1 MTLPIAD
8 TGKKPFPKQK
18 YSQPK
23 PSSWQDYRHEEDHGP
38 IMSFEV
44 VYLDPTDG
52 EIRTIDVE
60 VGLVAGRDPG
70 DGGLALGSAKVDMTL
85 SSKAV
90 AFLQK
95 GDELEIRNTSTY
107 ANIEVQR
114 SVGALFLAPGEA
126 FIAHETISIVIPG
139 DLYRHEIRLNFAPG
153 NSSMLVNPGGTR
165 TVIPTNLELPKERL
179 SVLAALCAPLFYP
192 AEYNNELMTAPEI
205 VRFLSR
211 SGEVVTA
218 KAVNHKIQ
226 RTKETLEEKL
236 GIYIGSRQELA
247 AVLRDTGLVNRA
259 DIDRLR
265 NTDN

>member
-1 MTLPIAD
+1 MTLPITE
-8 TGKKPFPKQK
+8 TGRESLPKQN
-18 YSQPK
+18 YSQPT
-23 PSSWQDYRHEEDHGP
+23 PSSWQDYRHEEDYGP
-38 IMSFEV
+38 LMSFEV

-139 DLYRHEIRLNFAPG
+139 DSFRHEIRLNFAPG
-153 NSSMLVNPGGTR
+153 KSSMSVNASGTR
-165 TVIPTNLELPKERL
+165 TFIPTDLGLPKERQ

-192 AEYNNELMTAPEI
+192 NEYNNELMTAPDI
-205 VRFLSR
+205 ARFLR
-211 SGEVVTA
+211 RFGEDVTP

-226 RTKETLEEKL
+226 RTKDALEEKL
-236 GIYIGSRQELA
+236 GTYIGSRQELA
-247 AVLRDTGLVNRA
+247 VILRDTGLVNRA

-265 NTDN
+265 NPDS